1 MKFMSL
7 ILPRTRSFLFG
18 LAFLVTVFGS
28 NLAQASTCDAQ
39 FQKAERTIEEI
50 YRDIA
55 WSTYRYGECHQNV
68 LRLLKKFEAEGL
80 PVDQMQIVV
89 LTGYNGMLRNPRGG
103 GWYFHAVLKWGNTIF
118 DYDSSRRPISVA
130 EFKNQ
135 WHPFF
140 EQPMIKALVVPAAAY
155 RATSA
160 SLTGDANNGQLINSI
175 VRALP
180 MTPTMNL
187 FMLGSF

>member
-1 MKFMSL
+1 MQITNLKNSVASL
-7 ILPRTRSFLFG
+7 ALGALLLG
-18 LAFLVTVFGS
+18 AVFGFQS
-28 NLAQASTCDAQ
+28 AEASTCDAQ
-39 FQKAERTIEEI
+39 FTKVQRTVEDI

-55 WSTYRYGECHQNV
+55 WSTYRYGQCHQNV

-89 LTGYNGMLRNPRGG
+89 LTGFHGVLRNPRGG
-103 GWYFHAVLKWGNTIF
+103 NWYFHAVLKWGNTIF
-118 DYDSSRRPISVA
+118 DYDSARHPISV
-130 EFKNQ
+130 EDFKSQ

-140 EQPMIKALVVPAAAY
+140 EQPLIKALVIPASAY

-160 SLTGDANNGQLINSI
+160 GLTGDANSGQLIDSI

-180 MTPTMNL
+180 MTPSMNL
-187 FMLGSF
+187 LMLGPF